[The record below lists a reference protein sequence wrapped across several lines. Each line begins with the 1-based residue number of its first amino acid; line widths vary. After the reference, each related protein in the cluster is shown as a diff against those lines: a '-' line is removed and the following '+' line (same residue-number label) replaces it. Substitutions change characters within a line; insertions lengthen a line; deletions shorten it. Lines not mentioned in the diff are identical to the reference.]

1 VNYLAVARIMLNS
14 WKVRFNMDPTTQRV
28 YDAVVQK
35 YTSSKTGTF
44 SNELFT
50 KDLIQFVSKNRT
62 VAALIEERV
71 SVEKVVNHALRA
83 RFELIAGLKRNDM
96 LACEQIEEIIAE
108 LATCARN
115 PLSGIRAHIKGMK
128 GRMRGR

>member
-1 VNYLAVARIMLNS
+1 
-14 WKVRFNMDPTTQRV
+14 MDATSQKV
-28 YDAVVQK
+28 YDAVVAK
-35 YTSSKTGTF
+35 FTAKKTGAF

-50 KDLIQFVSKNRT
+50 KDMIQFVARNRT

-83 RFELIAGLKRNDM
+83 RFEVIAGLKKGDM
-96 LACEQIEEIIAE
+96 LECEQIEEIIKA

-115 PLSGIRAHIKGMK
+115 PLSGLRAHIKSMK
-128 GRMRGR
+128 GRARTRRA

>member
-1 VNYLAVARIMLNS
+1 
-14 WKVRFNMDPTTQRV
+14 MDTITQRV

-35 YTSSKTGTF
+35 YTSNKTGAF
-44 SNELFT
+44 ANDLFT

-83 RFELIAGLKRNDM
+83 RFEQVAGLKRNDM
-96 LACEQIEEIIAE
+96 LTCEQIDEITAA

-128 GRMRGR
+128 GRARGR

>member
-1 VNYLAVARIMLNS
+1 
-14 WKVRFNMDPTTQRV
+14 MDSATEKV
-28 YDAVVQK
+28 YDAVVSK
-35 YTSSKTGTF
+35 FTAKKTGKF

-50 KDLIQFVSKNRT
+50 KDLIQFAAKNRT

-83 RFELIAGLKRNDM
+83 RFEVIAGLKRNEM
-96 LACEQIEEIIAE
+96 LSCEQIEEIIAA

-115 PLSGIRAHIKGMK
+115 PLSGIRAHIKSMK
-128 GRMRGR
+128 GRTRARRK

>member
-1 VNYLAVARIMLNS
+1 MRPESGLDMEA
-14 WKVRFNMDPTTQRV
+14 TTQRV
-28 YDAVVQK
+28 YDAVVKK
-35 YTSSKTGTF
+35 YTAAKTGTF

-83 RFELIAGLKRNDM
+83 RFELLAGLKRNDM
-96 LACEQIEEIIAE
+96 LTCEQIEEIVAA

-115 PLSGIRAHIKGMK
+115 PLSGLRAHIKGMK
-128 GRMRGR
+128 GRTRRA

>member
-1 VNYLAVARIMLNS
+1 
-14 WKVRFNMDPTTQRV
+14 MDVTSKRV
-28 YDAVVQK
+28 YDAVVKK
-35 YTSSKTGTF
+35 YTAKKTGAF

-62 VAALIEERV
+62 VSALIEERV

-83 RFELIAGLKRNDM
+83 RFEMVAGLKGE
-96 LACEQIEEIIAE
+96 LLTCEQIEQIAAA

-128 GRMRGR
+128 GRSRR